1 MLLSIDWLTELTPYD
16 GSLDDLAHLLTMLGL
31 EVEEIQYPFA
41 HLDDFVIGR
50 VTKCLPH
57 PNADK
62 LKLCSVDV
70 GQGDV
75 LQIVCGAPNV
85 ATGQNVVVARIGTV
99 LPGGQLIE
107 RVNIRGR
114 ESAGMILSE
123 KEMDLGDDHSGIKVV
138 DQRHSPGTLLPQAL
152 GLDSVFF
159 DLGITPNRP
168 DCLSVLGVAREVAAA
183 CSLPLTPP
191 RVSLPE
197 EDPDSSSLLQ
207 VRIEDPELCPLYQ
220 ARIIE
225 DFTLGPSPDWLRCR
239 LLGMGIRPINSIVDV
254 TNYVMLEL
262 GQPLH
267 AFDRHQVMGNLIR
280 VARASQGLSFTTLD
294 GQERILSR
302 DDLLI
307 WDAKRPIALA
317 GVMGG
322 ANSEIT
328 ASSTSLVLESA
339 VFDPATVRKTGR
351 RLGLSSESAY
361 RFERGVDQPGSA
373 FALNRAA
380 QLIKSLA
387 GGRILRNTIQSEPH
401 PWKPVSL
408 PFRPQRSRDLLALDV
423 DDNFCR
429 QTLSNLGCRV
439 DGTDSKWQVTP
450 PSYRLDLLRE
460 VDLIEEIGRVYGL
473 ESIPTTLPR
482 INKSLHLAPQPEQ
495 DAAGY
500 HFLRQIK
507 AWAQGLGLSE
517 VINFSFVGGQEMDH
531 LNLAQEN
538 RVLVHNPLSADQDTL
553 RTVLIPGL
561 LRNVRINID
570 QGTGNCRFFE
580 VARIFRADPEAET
593 TVREYTRLGL
603 LLTGARYPHT
613 WPYVQEEADY
623 LDLKGIIEN
632 LLQTVGLEGCRFVQ
646 EEAHP
651 FLDPGVVIRFGQ
663 AEIGFFGR
671 LKPKPAKIYH
681 ARSPVWAGELN
692 LDFMASHFKNQKLKY
707 RPWAKFPPVHRD
719 MTVISGPEV
728 AFAQIKEVIEQE
740 TRHGCLEEV
749 RLLDLY
755 QPSGQTERHL
765 TLRMRYRH
773 AEKTLTDREVDALHS
788 ALGHALTA
796 KLPVRFPGS

>member
-16 GSLDDLAHLLTMLGL
+16 GSLDNLAHLLTMLGL
-31 EVEEIQYPFA
+31 EVEEILYPFA
-41 HLDDFVIGR
+41 HLDDFVVGR
-50 VTKCLPH
+50 ITECMPH

-70 GQGDV
+70 GQGEMLD
-75 LQIVCGAPNV
+75 IVCGAPNV
-85 ATGQNVVVARIGTV
+85 AKGQSVAVAMIGSV
-99 LPGGQLIE
+99 LPGGQPIK
-107 RVNIRGR
+107 RVSIRGQ

-123 KEMDLGDDHSGIKVV
+123 KEMDLSDDHSGIKILDVH
-138 DQRHSPGTLLPQAL
+138 HSPGTPLARAL

-183 CSLPLTPP
+183 CNLPLIPP
-191 RVSLPE
+191 RVSLSE
-197 EDPDSSSLLQ
+197 EDPDCSTVLQ
-207 VRIEDPELCPLYQ
+207 VRIDDPDLCPLYQ

-225 DFTLGPSPDWLRCR
+225 DFTLDRSPDWLRYR
-239 LLGMGIRPINSIVDV
+239 LLGMGIRPINTIVDV

-267 AFDRHQVMGNLIR
+267 AFDRRQVGGDLIR
-280 VARASQGLSFTTLD
+280 VARASQELNFTTLD
-294 GQERILSR
+294 GQDRILSQ

-361 RFERGVDQPGSA
+361 RFERGVDQPGAA
-373 FALNRAA
+373 FALDRAA
-380 QLIKSLA
+380 QLVHSLA
-387 GGRILRNTIQSEPH
+387 GGRILRNKVRSEPH
-401 PWKPVSL
+401 PWKAINL
-408 PFRPQRSRDLLALDV
+408 PFRPYRSRNLLALDV
-423 DDNFCR
+423 DDDFCR

-439 DGTDSKWQVTP
+439 EEADSQWQVTP

-482 INKSLHLAPQPEQ
+482 INKSLHQALQPELG
-495 DAAGY
+495 AAGY
-500 HFLRQIK
+500 GFLRQIK

-517 VINFSFVGGQEMDH
+517 AINFSFVSGQEMDQ
-531 LNLAQEN
+531 LNMAQEK

-553 RTVLIPGL
+553 RTALTPGL

-570 QGTGNCRFFE
+570 QGAGSCRFFE
-580 VARIFRADPEAET
+580 VSRIFLADPESET
-593 TVREYTRLGL
+593 TVSEHTRLGL
-603 LLTGARYPHT
+603 LLTGARHPQT
-613 WPYVQEEADY
+613 WPYRQEEADY

-632 LLQTVGLEGCRFVQ
+632 LFQHLGLNGCRFLQ
-646 EEAHP
+646 EEEHP
-651 FLDPGVVIRFGQ
+651 FLDPGVGIWFGQ
-663 AEIGFFGR
+663 ADIGFLGR
-671 LKPKPAKIYH
+671 LKPTLARGYH
-681 ARSPVWAGELN
+681 ARTPIWVGELCLDSLAGHFQYQN
-692 LDFMASHFKNQKLKY
+692 LEY
-707 RPWAKFPPVHRD
+707 RPWPKFPPVHRD
-719 MTVISGPEV
+719 MTLISGPEV

-755 QPSGQTERHL
+755 QPSEQTERHL
-765 TLRMRYRH
+765 TLRMRYRDP
-773 AEKTLTDREVDALHS
+773 EKTLTDREVDALHS
-788 ALGHALTA
+788 ALGQSLTA
-796 KLPVRFPGS
+796 KLPVRFPAS